1 MLVSYKGKT
10 LDIIEMENKMF
21 DIIKKSLIITK
32 NNPIL
37 TLAFVIYLIILSLF
51 LPKLANFQVSWLILV
66 VLFGILMLNAGFF
79 AGWLEMVK
87 CAIENS
93 KKDYEND
100 EEKFSDTINLRKHFF
115 EAIPPYIIPVAVTMV
130 LYYVLF
136 LALILLCTQ
145 VADKFIG
152 NIDFLFRD
160 IKSLTQSN
168 AVALEYLKNLS
179 AEKLMIIY
187 GWNALFTA
195 SIGIFGVLTVFW
207 PSALYY
213 GKNGSKNPFR
223 AFWNSITAIFKK
235 PLGVIGLNIFIAI
248 LIMALMSLGGVFAL
262 NPITSFI
269 YMILS
274 IYFFVFLAVLIFN
287 YYSVNF
293 SKKEK
298 CEIVKEENSQ
308 TVV

>member
-1 MLVSYKGKT
+1 MQISYVGET
-10 LDIIEMENKMF
+10 LAIIEMENKMF

-79 AGWLEMVK
+79 AGWLEMIK
-87 CAIENS
+87 RSIENS

-100 EEKFSDTINLRKHFF
+100 EEKFFDTINLRKHFF

-136 LALILLCTQ
+136 LGLILLCTQ

-179 AEKLMIIY
+179 EEKLMIIY

-195 SIGIFGVLTVFW
+195 SIAIFGVLTVFW

-213 GKNGSKNPFR
+213 GKNGSKNPLR
-223 AFWNSITAIFKK
+223 AFWNSFTAIFKK
-235 PLGVIGLNIFIAI
+235 PLGVIGLNIFIAV
-248 LIMALMSLGGVFAL
+248 LIMALMSIGGVFAL

-293 SKKEK
+293 GSKEK
-298 CEIVKEENSQ
+298 CEIVKEENTQ